1 MFVSDLDRTIIF
13 SKRYIDTVK
22 DSTKE
27 SDMVKVEETARTI
40 SYSHKRLLKKLKES
54 EIEATKGNRRALK
67 FVPCTSRSKEEYTR
81 INLGFKPEYAIIEN
95 GCRILHNEV
104 EMAEYNEYVKETLG
118 IDLLNFADKAL
129 EKVQKA
135 LQGMGNIRIKVVNN
149 CYVLVIADKKDEILA
164 QKCKDRIEKG
174 FIGSEDNHYRIL
186 QDKSKVYVTSSAVN
200 KATAA
205 KWLADTLGKEI
216 KLAAGDSAMDE
227 VMLNAAR
234 NAIIPQHGTLNRD
247 NIRVPGKIY
256 LTGRSLRGSE
266 EIANIMVY
274 AR

>member
-27 SDMVKVEETARTI
+27 SDMVKVEETAKTV

-54 EIEATKGNRRALK
+54 ETEASKGNSRALK

-104 EMAEYNEYVKETLG
+104 EMTEYSKYVKETLG
-118 IDLLNFADKAL
+118 IDLMNFVDYAL
-129 EKVQKA
+129 EIVQKA
-135 LQGMGNIRIKVVNN
+135 LQGIGNIRIKVVSN
-149 CYVLVIADKKDEILA
+149 CYVLVIADKKDETLA
-164 QKCKDRIEKG
+164 QECKDKIEKG
-174 FIGSEDNHYRIL
+174 FIGSKENSYRIL
-186 QDKSKVYVTSSAVN
+186 QDKSKVYVTSSMVN
-200 KATAA
+200 KGTAA

-216 KLAAGDSAMDE
+216 KIAAGDSAMDE
-227 VMLNAAR
+227 VLLNTAK
-234 NAIIPQHGTLNRD
+234 NAIVPQHGTLNRN
-247 NIRVPGKIY
+247 NIKVTGKVY
-256 LTGRSLRGSE
+256 LIGRSLRGSE
-266 EIANIMVY
+266 EIADIMVY